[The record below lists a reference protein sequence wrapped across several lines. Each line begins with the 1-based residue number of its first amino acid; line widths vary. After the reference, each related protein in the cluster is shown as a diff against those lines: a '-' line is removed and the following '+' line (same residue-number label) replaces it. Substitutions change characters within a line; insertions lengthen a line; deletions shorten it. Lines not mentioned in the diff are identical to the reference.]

1 MVKQAVQSN
10 FSSPATQWGAHC
22 ARERVVFS
30 TCTYIIAE
38 NDSLSPEHPAYVSG
52 FWQNGCLACAPA
64 RARMGSMD
72 AVQRAKRMGSS
83 HTHATLW
90 CVCHLRGCYHAFAGC
105 LELAWRRHGHASRAH
120 VAIIAIIVHTHT
132 HMHTHTRARAL
143 CLSPCISA
151 QHHASRVA
159 CMHAIGIACMH
170 L

>member
-1 MVKQAVQSN
+1 VVKQAVQSN

-120 VAIIAIIVHTHT
+120 GRCHHL
-132 HMHTHTRARAL
+132 HHHHTRPVNSTACLQQLLGSAGRSAL
-143 CLSPCISA
+143 ATS
-151 QHHASRVA
+151 
-159 CMHAIGIACMH
+159 
-170 L
+170 